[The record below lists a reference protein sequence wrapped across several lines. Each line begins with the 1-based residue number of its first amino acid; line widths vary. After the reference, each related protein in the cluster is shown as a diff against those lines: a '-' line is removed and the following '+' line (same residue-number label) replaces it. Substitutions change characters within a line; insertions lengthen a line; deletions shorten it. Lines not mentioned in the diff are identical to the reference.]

1 MTDSSSDI
9 ETIAAK
15 VSDSEVEAIA
25 DMAGELIHTKMEM
38 AKKDTQMTHVMRIGT
53 FHMELVPDQDINV
66 EKIFNEMLNKLMKK
80 YGEKLLEINVQ
91 QVNNEGKGNDRRQY
105 A

>member
-1 MTDSSSDI
+1 MTDLSSEED
-9 ETIAAK
+9 K
-15 VSDSEVEAIA
+15 HKDVEVMA

>member
-1 MTDSSSDI
+1 
-9 ETIAAK
+9 
-15 VSDSEVEAIA
+15 
-25 DMAGELIHTKMEM
+25 
-38 AKKDTQMTHVMRIGT
+38 
-53 FHMELVPDQDINV
+53 MELVPDQDINV

>member
-1 MTDSSSDI
+1 MTDSSSDTEDI
-9 ETIAAK
+9 
-15 VSDSEVEAIA
+15 EAIA

>member
-38 AKKDTQMTHVMRIGT
+38 ARKDTQMVHVMRVGT
-53 FHMELVPDQDINV
+53 FSIELVPDKDIDPDGIFT
-66 EKIFNEMLNKLMKK
+66 KILDKLIKK
-80 YGEKLLEINVQ
+80 YGDRLLEISIHQ
-91 QVNNEGKGNDRRQY
+91 LKQEGDIDRSRHY
-105 A
+105 G